1 MTETEICKNLRKK
14 QEFVKQAIYKLA
26 ETTPSI
32 QKKLFNHKILYNT
45 DFSLE
50 ETLLIYKELNA
61 NFLQIELLKE
71 NWIEKGPSD
80 LITINGTQAFLQ
92 KYKNNPKIKCCNT
105 CKYLKGLVNKT
116 IMPQPYCSVYECLL
130 TKINAKVY
138 EDWCTSYVYAELPK
152 PRQWFKES
160 APSNLNMFGDI
171 S

>member
-1 MTETEICKNLRKK
+1 MTQSEIIKKLGKTKTDIQNALHKLSETI
-14 QEFVKQAIYKLA
+14 
-26 ETTPSI
+26 PSI
-32 QKKLFNHKILYNT
+32 KKKIVDGKLWYD

-50 ETLLIYKELNA
+50 ETILIYKELNS

-71 NWIEKGPSD
+71 NWIEKGPTD

-171 S
+171 N